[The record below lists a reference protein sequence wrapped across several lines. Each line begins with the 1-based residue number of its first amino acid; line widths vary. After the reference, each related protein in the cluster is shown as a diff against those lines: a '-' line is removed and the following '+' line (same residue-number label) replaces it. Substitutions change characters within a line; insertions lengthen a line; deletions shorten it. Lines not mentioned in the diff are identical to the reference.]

1 MREQASK
8 DTESLRGTMTLRSYT
23 FHFLSILPLLLHSLL
38 HPLLNEV
45 QTLNMPFTVFHSL
58 ILTFPPN
65 LTSHHS
71 HPPTCLQSP
80 RPCSSGSTRLPVW
93 RMQYGYQG
101 LVHTVSL
108 LMCPI
113 LSKSFSKASV
123 KCHFFCSAFLSSPS
137 LPFPVSS
144 LHSFFPLCLYSSS
157 HSQASL
163 W

>member
-1 MREQASK
+1 
-8 DTESLRGTMTLRSYT
+8 MT
-23 FHFLSILPLLLHSLL
+23 
-38 HPLLNEV
+38 
-45 QTLNMPFTVFHSL
+45 FTVFHSL

-80 RPCSSGSTRLPVW
+80 RPCSSSSTRLPVW

-108 LMCPI
+108 LICPI

-123 KCHFFCSAFLSSPS
+123 KWHFFCSAFLSSPS

-144 LHSFFPLCLYSSS
+144 LHSFFPLVSLQFISQPGFTVVSCTCDCLSLY
-157 HSQASL
+157 ASL
-163 W
+163 LWKYSMSYSTLYPPRLD